1 MRSPEVQG
9 MWGASWCITYT
20 TYQCPLLLIIDYCY
34 FKLYTT
40 ALHHYL
46 SLIIAT
52 PSYAL
57 LHHITT
63 YHWLLLPRAMY
74 CYIMIIT
81 LTHRPTV
88 LSGQQLPSAV
98 ALPLLQLWI
107 ICSTWLSRPPS
118 PHNFGWWWSRES
130 SGPDYAGKWRP
141 TYWRPTKWRPPLC
154 AVAPNNNNHTN
165 THGHALRSKNAGHC
179 WGPTSRAKSCINRAQ
194 GHWHLSITLQAN
206 SSK

>member
-57 LHHITT
+57 LHYITT
-63 YHWLLLPRAMY
+63 YHWLFLPWAMY
-74 CYIMIIT
+74 WCIMIKTIT
-81 LTHRPTV
+81 H
-88 LSGQQLPSAV
+88 AE
-98 ALPLLQLWI
+98 
-107 ICSTWLSRPPS
+107 TWLIFAIDHCFTHCPRSYCKKKLLHRYIELAK
-118 PHNFGWWWSRES
+118 REIHWDKDNILRIWGRNAITS
-130 SGPDYAGKWRP
+130 QLYRERSKLRGPD
-141 TYWRPTKWRPPLC
+141 
-154 AVAPNNNNHTN
+154 N
-165 THGHALRSKNAGHC
+165 
-179 WGPTSRAKSCINRAQ
+179 
-194 GHWHLSITLQAN
+194 
-206 SSK
+206 

>member
-98 ALPLLQLWI
+98 ALPLLQQWI
-107 ICSTWLSRPPS
+107 ICSIWLSRPPS
-118 PHNFGWWWSRES
+118 PNNFGWWWSRES
-130 SGPDYAGKWRP
+130 G
-141 TYWRPTKWRPPLC
+141 
-154 AVAPNNNNHTN
+154 
-165 THGHALRSKNAGHC
+165 
-179 WGPTSRAKSCINRAQ
+179 GPTM
-194 GHWHLSITLQAN
+194 QAN
-206 SSK
+206 GGRHIGGRLNGGRRSMPLPQTPTTTPTHMGTPCAPKMQGIAETQPQEQSPA